1 MPSLKKLKLLLSGE
15 HQEVLSS
22 CNRRWRNRS
31 YLVVA
36 FDMSDDSVEVL
47 YSQVDIVVDLFV
59 HSLIHGAWVS
69 VDQKQQEYI
78 LKSSHKHN

>member
-1 MPSLKKLKLLLSGE
+1 
-15 HQEVLSS
+15 
-22 CNRRWRNRS
+22 
-31 YLVVA
+31 
-36 FDMSDDSVEVL
+36 MSDDSVEVL

-78 LKSSHKHN
+78 